1 MIDNK
6 DKQEIKMA
14 ADQSDFLRLEGDT
27 LVILTRTQDGQDQ
40 ELHVSP
46 EHVNVLRRH
55 LLFSTPVANV
65 DEGQDD
71 SLTFGFDG
79 TAPSSIVPPPK
90 QNEMAALDDDFKG
103 QIKAAVQEK
112 RSRTDTPA
120 PSRFGMS
127 SHTLGSAG
135 DSLLTNDGSF
145 LTDVSTTSTPNN
157 SGPGLNPLLLHGPG
171 TALPKIEEDEQV
183 EDETHD
189 NTDAF
194 HTANEG
200 QEADEMLS
208 SHPIP
213 GELLKPEVFNRMKD
227 DIIRCFPSNDVR
239 YRSIA
244 LRPVMDTRYK
254 RIHFAVLDIYRDMV
268 QELWKDSRQLARL
281 LEAQQAAIR
290 RLIEQHT
297 ELERVICRIQEA
309 MEVAQ
314 TDTEY

>member
-1 MIDNK
+1 MD
-6 DKQEIKMA
+6 

-27 LVILTRTQDGQDQ
+27 LIILTRTQDGQDQ
-40 ELHVSP
+40 EVHVSP

-55 LLFSTPVANV
+55 LMFSTPVSNV
-65 DEGQDD
+65 NESQND
-71 SLTFGFDG
+71 SLTLGFDG

-90 QNEMAALDDDFKG
+90 QNEMDALDDDFKG
-103 QIKAAVQEK
+103 QINAAVEEK
-112 RSRTDTPA
+112 KLRTDTPA
-120 PSRFGMS
+120 PARIGASSRA
-127 SHTLGSAG
+127 LGSAG

-145 LTDVSTTSTPNN
+145 FTDVSTTSTPNN

-171 TALPKIEEDEQV
+171 TELPKIEEDEQL
-183 EDETHD
+183 EDETYD
-189 NTDAF
+189 DTDAF
-194 HTANEG
+194 QTANEG
-200 QEADEMLS
+200 QDTDDVPS

-227 DIIRCFPSNDVR
+227 DIIRCFPSSDIR

-244 LRPVMDTRYK
+244 QRPVMDTRYK

-268 QELWKDSRQLARL
+268 RELWRDSRQLARL
-281 LEAQQAAIR
+281 LETQQAAIR
-290 RLIEQHT
+290 RLIEQHS

-314 TDTEY
+314 NDTEY